1 MKHSSRARIVNIL
14 VKEWR
19 GTFSTLSTSLMVTLL
34 PLLIVAQVLVIIYL
48 VVYLVPADALVS
60 SILGNGLSRLHASM
74 PELVVLSTSD
84 QIQVYFLLQLPIYLL
99 LIPMMVS
106 NVLCTF
112 SIVEEKQT
120 RTLEPLLATPVRTWE
135 LLLAKA
141 LAGTIPAMGMALV
154 SAGFAL
160 LGVVIMGSGSLL
172 VFLLTPYWLVSLLLV
187 TPLVTFLSF
196 LLGII
201 GSSRATD
208 PRSAQVWV
216 LPMVLPLLAWVAVQV
231 LGYIPLTMSALLV
244 AALILAAAVGFLLWA
259 AVLLFRRESILVH
272 WR

>member
-1 MKHSSRARIVNIL
+1 
-14 VKEWR
+14 
-19 GTFSTLSTSLMVTLL
+19 
-34 PLLIVAQVLVIIYL
+34 
-48 VVYLVPADALVS
+48 
-60 SILGNGLSRLHASM
+60 
-74 PELVVLSTSD
+74 
-84 QIQVYFLLQLPIYLL
+84 
-99 LIPMMVS
+99 
-106 NVLCTF
+106 
-112 SIVEEKQT
+112 
-120 RTLEPLLATPVRTWE
+120 
-135 LLLAKA
+135 
-141 LAGTIPAMGMALV
+141 
-154 SAGFAL
+154 
-160 LGVVIMGSGSLL
+160 MGSGSLL

>member
-1 MKHSSRARIVNIL
+1 
-14 VKEWR
+14 
-19 GTFSTLSTSLMVTLL
+19 
-34 PLLIVAQVLVIIYL
+34 
-48 VVYLVPADALVS
+48 
-60 SILGNGLSRLHASM
+60 
-74 PELVVLSTSD
+74 
-84 QIQVYFLLQLPIYLL
+84 
-99 LIPMMVS
+99 MMVS
-106 NVLCTF
+106 NILCMF

-120 RTLEPLLATPVRTWE
+120 RTLEPLLATPVRTWK
-135 LLLAKA
+135 LLLTKV

-160 LGVVIMGSGSLL
+160 LGVVIIGSGSLL

-208 PRSAQVWV
+208 PRSAQVWA

-231 LGYIPLTMSALLV
+231 LGYWFFTMGCGPPIPA
-244 AALILAAAVGFLLWA
+244 
-259 AVLLFRRESILVH
+259 
-272 WR
+272 

>member
-1 MKHSSRARIVNIL
+1 MKYSSRARIVNIMM
-14 VKEWR
+14 KEWR
-19 GTFSTLSTSLMVTLL
+19 GTFSTASTSLMVTLL
-34 PLLIVAQVLVIIYL
+34 PLVIVAQVLVIIYL
-48 VVYLVPADALVS
+48 VVHFVPADAIAS
-60 SILGNGLSRLHASM
+60 SILGNGLSQLQESM
-74 PELVVLSTSD
+74 PTLGTLFAKD
-84 QIQVYFLLQLPIYLL
+84 QVQVYFLLQLPIYLL

-106 NVLCTF
+106 NILCTF

-141 LAGTIPAMGMALV
+141 LAGSLPAFIMAWV
-154 SAGFAL
+154 SAGFVL
-160 LGVVIMGSGSLL
+160 LGVAIMGSGSLL

-187 TPLVTFLSF
+187 TPLVTLLSF

-208 PRSAQVWV
+208 PRSAQVWA
-216 LPMVLPLLAWVAVQV
+216 LPMVLPLLGWVAVQV

-244 AALILAAAVGFLLWA
+244 AALIIAAAVILL
-259 AVLLFRRESILVH
+259 L
-272 WR
+272 